1 MTILGL
7 VNGMVGSSCLILHII
22 SLTAG
27 WLTTIWVCLLTG
39 YVSYYTAYLIVVHL
53 GKAKNIK

>member
-7 VNGMVGSSCLILHII
+7 VNGMVGSSCLILPII
-22 SLTAG
+22 GLTAG